1 MNTQHYMKLKEV
13 VNPLT
18 GTVISKDTPVE
29 QLSSEKSILNV
40 KRRELTAVEEAI
52 DELLAD
58 AIMEAFE
65 KGETTFQ
72 NFWKIQKGN
81 LRFDEKLFLQKAS
94 KKDVEKY
101 LQATELVKEL
111 TDNRE
116 YMKAGKPS
124 IRYPRL

>member
-18 GTVISKDTPVE
+18 GTIISKDTPIE

-40 KRRELTAVEEAI
+40 KRRELTAVEDAI

-111 TDNRE
+111 IDNRE